1 MIAVKSKDIKQNF
14 KSMCNMVFGGETLI
28 ISRPKNENVVLIS
41 EQRYEELEK
50 AQKNAEYLAKIDKGF
65 EQIRA
70 GKGQIHELIEED

>member
-14 KSMCNMVFGGETLI
+14 KNMCNMVFGGETLI